1 MGLFSGAGGAGTPIG
16 GLLALVGS
24 SLLMQG
30 GTTNAT
36 IMLLL
41 FAILALGNLLL
52 LALPAVPHTPTPP
65 RSDAV
70 QEPETAPGF
79 EIPQLLASSR
89 QARLLMVCTM
99 SSGYANAFMSG
110 SFTLEVVVCSRVALV
125 ACSFRGR
132 DWSHGCCTATE
143 PQPFLPLCAAD
154 CPAVGRAPPSA
165 PSGSASSSPHG
176 TSPACSPVSRHDT
189 AAIWVAFFSRCQR
202 YRCQQ
207 ALRSDGSRTT
217 SAGSDATSSR

>member
-1 MGLFSGAGGAGTPIG
+1 MWVWSQGLYLVQLSQAYDRLSPAGAAGSMGLFSGAGGAGTPIG

-52 LALPAVPHTPTPP
+52 LALPAVPHSPTRP
-65 RSDAV
+65 RSDVV

-110 SFTLEVVVCSRVALV
+110 SFTLEVVVCSRVALI
-125 ACSFRGR
+125 ASSSRG
-132 DWSHGCCTATE
+132 DWSHGRRQQS
-143 PQPFLPLCAAD
+143 PVRLLPLR
-154 CPAVGRAPPSA
+154 G
-165 PSGSASSSPHG
+165 
-176 TSPACSPVSRHDT
+176 
-189 AAIWVAFFSRCQR
+189 
-202 YRCQQ
+202 
-207 ALRSDGSRTT
+207 
-217 SAGSDATSSR
+217 

>member
-1 MGLFSGAGGAGTPIG
+1 MWLQGLYLVQLSQAYDRLSPAGAAGSMGLFSGAGGAGTPIG

-52 LALPAVPHTPTPP
+52 LALPAVPHSPTPP
-65 RSDAV
+65 HSDAV

-110 SFTLEVVVCSRVALV
+110 SFTLEVVVSPRSALI
-125 ACSFRGR
+125 ACSFHGR
-132 DWSHGCCTATE
+132 DWSHGCCHSN
-143 PQPFLPLCAAD
+143 
-154 CPAVGRAPPSA
+154 RAPSVPSIVC
-165 PSGSASSSPHG
+165 G
-176 TSPACSPVSRHDT
+176 
-189 AAIWVAFFSRCQR
+189 
-202 YRCQQ
+202 
-207 ALRSDGSRTT
+207 
-217 SAGSDATSSR
+217 